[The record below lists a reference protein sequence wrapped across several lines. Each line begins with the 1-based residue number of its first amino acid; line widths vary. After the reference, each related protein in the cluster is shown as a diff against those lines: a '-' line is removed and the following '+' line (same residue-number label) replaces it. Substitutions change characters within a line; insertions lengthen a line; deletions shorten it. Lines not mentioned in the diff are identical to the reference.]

1 MQASQEFAIANR
13 AASFSSN
20 PANIRRAVTAATI
33 GTVIE
38 WYDYA
43 LYGAASGLII
53 NKLFF
58 PQFSAV
64 GGVLAA
70 FATFAVGFFMRPVG
84 GIVISHV
91 GDRFGRKPALIFTIA
106 LMGAATVGMGLLPNF
121 NQIGVAAPV
130 LLVLFRLLQGFGAG
144 AEYAG
149 AVTLVSEYVA
159 PERRGFYTAILQAAT
174 VVGIMLATIG
184 FLAVSYIPE
193 DALLSWA
200 WRIPFLVSAV
210 LFFVALYIRNQLDET
225 PEYVAAMERAEAQ
238 HREQKVPIGEL
249 IRNSPKEILFGFL
262 SVTGHNANAYIL
274 SAFALSYM
282 TNTLGMPRTDALVAV
297 IISAFFGIVMA
308 PIMGALADRIGNAKV
323 YMFGAIFMVMFA
335 FPLFAMLDTRNV
347 VLASLAMSLGYGLG
361 FGGMA
366 GAQGAF
372 LANLFPTRYRF
383 SGIALARELN
393 GMLIAGPT
401 PFIASAL
408 VAMSGGSPRLV
419 AVYLM
424 ACCLLTTAAVWVIRN
439 NGINTGK
446 Q

>member
-1 MQASQEFAIANR
+1 MQASQEIAIANR
-13 AASFSSN
+13 AASFSSD
-20 PANIRRAVTAATI
+20 PANVRRPATAATI
-33 GTVIE
+33 GRIIE
-38 WYDYA
+38 CYDYA

-84 GIVISHV
+84 GIVISHF
-91 GDRFGRKPALIFTIA
+91 GDRFGRKPALIFTVA
-106 LMGAATVGMGLLPNF
+106 LMGTATVAMGLLPNF
-121 NQIGVAAPV
+121 NQIGIFAPI
-130 LLVLFRLLQGFGAG
+130 LLVVFSLLQRFGEG

-149 AVTLVSEYVA
+149 AVTLVAEYV
-159 PERRGFYTAILQAAT
+159 PRERRGFYTALLQAAT
-174 VVGIMLATIG
+174 VVGILLATLG
-184 FLAVSYIPE
+184 FLAASYVPE

-200 WRIPFLVSAV
+200 WRVPFLVSAI
-210 LFFVALYIRNQLDET
+210 LFFVALYIRNRLDET
-225 PEYVAAMERAEAQ
+225 PEYVAAMARAEAR
-238 HREQKVPIGEL
+238 HLEQKVPVGEL
-249 IRNSPKEILFGFL
+249 LRNSPKEVLFGFL

-297 IISAFFGIVMA
+297 IISAFCGIVLT
-308 PIMGALADRIGNAKV
+308 PIMGAVADRIGNAKV
-323 YMFGAIFMVMFA
+323 YMFGAVFMVIFA

-347 VLASLAMSLGYGLG
+347 VLASFAMSLGYGLG

-383 SGIALARELN
+383 SGIALAREFN
-393 GMLIAGPT
+393 GML
-401 PFIASAL
+401 
-408 VAMSGGSPRLV
+408 RKKNK
-419 AVYLM
+419 
-424 ACCLLTTAAVWVIRN
+424 RR
-439 NGINTGK
+439 
-446 Q
+446 